1 MHEMRHTGAN
11 DINRDHLHVTDVT
24 NTIVSIEGEQWCLSG
39 HGALHRM
46 NTFLSTKGLNVL
58 I

>member
-1 MHEMRHTGAN
+1 MGVN
-11 DINRDHLHVTDVT
+11 DINKDHLYVTDVT
-24 NTIVSIEGEQWCLSG
+24 NTIVAIEGVQWCLSG
-39 HGALHRM
+39 HDALHRM

>member
-1 MHEMRHTGAN
+1 MGVN
-11 DINRDHLHVTDVT
+11 DINKDHLYVTDVT